1 MRENS
6 LALGYNPF
14 KILREFHES
23 GRGAAWLFEGA
34 NAYLAAR
41 LSYLLV
47 RNTIYKVL
55 YDKFKPFK
63 PSNDLNWKE
72 KAVIAGI
79 AGGIGALASN
89 PFELIATRMIADGAI
104 YQPHRRNLPGFIPT
118 F

>member
-6 LALGYNPF
+6 MALGYNPF

-23 GRGAAWLFEGA
+23 GRGAAGLFEGA

>member
-1 MRENS
+1 MRENG
-6 LALGYNPF
+6 LAMGYNPF
-14 KILREFHES
+14 KILREVHES
-23 GRGAAWLFEGA
+23 GRGVTGLFEGV

-55 YDKFKPFK
+55 YDKFKPLK
-63 PSNDLNWKE
+63 PSNDLTYKE

-89 PFELIATRMIADGAI
+89 PFELIATRIIADGAI